1 MKHVLK
7 VYRAERYSPNSE
19 ERDRAILDA
28 VGRIMARQGLN
39 VTGTDEDMLT
49 ADTPADIIISMA
61 RSAEA
66 LTALDAIGR
75 RGATVVNS
83 PDSVRACRRS
93 TADRLMRANDLPAAP
108 LSGTDGYWIK
118 RGDEAA
124 QQRDD
129 ILFAKNEEEKEQAIA
144 HLKARG
150 ISDIVVT
157 AHVNGDLVKFYGVAG
172 TGFFRTFRHSDGD
185 YSKFGDEAV
194 NGRQHSYGFSTADVH
209 AAANRLAELTGTD
222 VYGGDCIIR
231 KDGTF
236 AIIDFNDWPSF
247 AKCRDEAAEAIAEA
261 VTAKAR
267 LKTIKR

>member
-28 VGRIMARQGLN
+28 VGRMLARQGLN

-75 RGATVVNS
+75 RGAIVVNR
-83 PDSVRACRRS
+83 PEGVRACKRS
-93 TADRLMRANDLPAAP
+93 TADRLMRANNLPAAP
-108 LSGTDGYWIK
+108 LCGTDGYWIK

-129 ILFAKNEEEKEQAIA
+129 ILFAKNEGKLVTRDMMRDALWDDAGAYVEENTLSVYIKRLRDKLEDDPTAPELIVTV
-144 HLKARG
+144 RG
-150 ISDIVVT
+150 L
-157 AHVNGDLVKFYGVAG
+157 GYKLRG
-172 TGFFRTFRHSDGD
+172 
-185 YSKFGDEAV
+185 EAV
-194 NGRQHSYGFSTADVH
+194 RQ
-209 AAANRLAELTGTD
+209 
-222 VYGGDCIIR
+222 
-231 KDGTF
+231 
-236 AIIDFNDWPSF
+236 
-247 AKCRDEAAEAIAEA
+247 
-261 VTAKAR
+261 
-267 LKTIKR
+267 

>member
-28 VGRIMARQGLN
+28 VGRMLARQGLN
-39 VTGTDEDMLT
+39 VTNTDEDMLT

-75 RGATVVNS
+75 RGAIVVNR
-83 PDSVRACRRS
+83 PEGVRACKRS
-93 TADRLMRANDLPAAP
+93 TTDRLMRANDLPAAP

-209 AAANRLAELTGTD
+209 AAANRLAELTGTN

-231 KDGTF
+231 EDGTF

-261 VTAKAR
+261 VMAKAR